1 MASTKKTKEDAVRSG
16 IERAKLE
23 KLSRQ
28 FQGEPPRV
36 ASNDHEHLSGWQ
48 NRRTSSDYQPLSD
61 WQNTMLVP
69 ADVHSAVPSHLHRVA
84 SEAERFFFFLT
95 ALIQTYEVVS

>member
-23 KLSRQ
+23 KLGRQ
-28 FQGEPPRV
+28 QQGEPPRV
-36 ASNDHEHLSGWQ
+36 YQHLSGWQ

-69 ADVHSAVPSHLHRVA
+69 ADVHSAVPSHLHRIA

-95 ALIQTYEVVS
+95 ALI

>member
-28 FQGEPPRV
+28 HQGEPPRV

-48 NRRTSSDYQPLSD
+48 NRGTSSDYQPLSD

-84 SEAERFFFFLT
+84 SEAERFFLFLT
-95 ALIQTYEVVS
+95 ALI

>member
-36 ASNDHEHLSGWQ
+36 ASNDHEDLSGGWQ
-48 NRRTSSDYQPLSD
+48 NRRISSAYQPLSD

-69 ADVHSAVPSHLHRVA
+69 ADVHSALPSHLHRIA

-95 ALIQTYEVVS
+95 ALI